1 MATNIGN
8 VIGNVV
14 VKLRADI
21 SQFIKDL
28 RDAGSEAKTTL
39 LGKIGSGLKLG
50 GKAIAGAV
58 ATSFTAAI
66 GIASSQMDSA
76 VSRMDTLNNFPKVM
90 SNLNIS
96 QEESQAAI
104 DKMSESLTGL
114 PTTLDDAALAVQ
126 RFTSKN
132 QDVEQSTDM
141 FLALNNAI
149 LAGGASAD
157 IQASALEQISQ
168 AYAKGKPDM
177 LEWRTLMTAM
187 PAQLTQVAQAM
198 GGISTDEL
206 GEKLRSGEISMDDF
220 MQQVMRMN
228 TEGVEGF
235 KSFEEQARNAT
246 NGLGTQIQTL
256 KTSVTKVMADAFNG
270 KDMTKSLDQLIQRAS
285 NVIPQVARGI
295 LAGAGQLMK
304 MIPQIFQMIQDV
316 LAELWPELVNQLI
329 TLALQLVDYLP
340 QFIMI
345 LWTMLQQLGLAILQ
359 RLPEILRSIVTAV
372 LQLAGMLVAP
382 ENLSLMLQAAIQL
395 LLALVQALP
404 TIIQA
409 FAEALPSLIDS
420 IIAFL
425 TDPNTIQMMVAA
437 GVQLMMAL
445 VTAVPQILGALL
457 QAFGKLFRDMWSGLG
472 KIFKDFA
479 GNFGKGVGNA
489 IINALNGA
497 IGFIEGMINTPINI
511 INGAIDVINGI
522 PGVNI
527 GHVQT
532 ISLGRIPTLATG
544 GITTGPTNAI
554 IGEAGREA
562 VIPLEENTDWARI
575 MAEEIDKQFD
585 EEEGLG
591 GRTVNIYMTN
601 QINNK
606 LDINEV
612 SQELTT
618 LIRRTI

>member
-1 MATNIGN
+1 MAQTIGN
-8 VIGNVV
+8 VIVR
-14 VKLRADI
+14 LRADT
-21 SQFIKDL
+21 SQFNKDL
-28 RDAGSEAKTTL
+28 SAAASEAKGTLSSKLGTGLKIGGKL
-39 LGKIGSGLKLG
+39 LGAAVGTAVTASFTTAIG
-50 GKAIAGAV
+50 V
-58 ATSFTAAI
+58 ATSNMDGAI
-66 GIASSQMDSA
+66 
-76 VSRMDTLNNFPKVM
+76 SRMDALNNFPKVM

-104 DKMSESLTGL
+104 DKMADKLTGL

-132 QDVEQSTDM
+132 QDVAESTDM
-141 FLALNNAI
+141 FLALNNAL
-149 LAGGASAD
+149 LAGGASTD
-157 IQASALEQISQ
+157 IQASALEQMSQ

-206 GEKLRSGEISMDDF
+206 GQGLRDGSISMDDF
-220 MQQVMRMN
+220 MHKLMQMN
-228 TEGVEGF
+228 EEGVNGF
-235 KSFEEQARNAT
+235 QSLEDQARNSTA
-246 NGLGTQIQTL
+246 GLGVQLQTL
-256 KTSVTKVMADAFNG
+256 KTSVVKVMADAFNG
-270 KDMTKSLDQLIQRAS
+270 KDMTKSFDQLVKRAS
-285 NVIPQVARGI
+285 EVVPRVVKGI
-295 LAGAGQLMK
+295 TAGTGQLMQL
-304 MIPQIFQMIQDV
+304 IPTIFNSILQTI
-316 LAELWPELVNQLI
+316 AELWPQLVQQLI
-329 TLALQLVDYLP
+329 NLTLQITQNLP
-340 QFIMI
+340 QFLQIIMTMI
-345 LWTMLQQLGLAILQ
+345 LQLAQGILQQL
-359 RLPEILRSIVTAV
+359 PTILRTVVQAV
-372 LQLAGMLVAP
+372 MQIAQMLVAP
-382 ENLSLMLQAAIQL
+382 ENLSLLLQASIQL
-395 LLALVQALP
+395 LLALVTAMP

-409 FAEALPSLIDS
+409 FAEALPTLIDS

-425 TDPNTIQMMVAA
+425 TDPNTIQMMVTA
-437 GVQLMMAL
+437 GVQLLMAL

-489 IINALNGA
+489 IINALNNA

-544 GITTGPTNAI
+544 GITTGPTTAL
-554 IGEAGREA
+554 IGEAGKEA
-562 VIPLEENTDWARI
+562 VIPLEENTDWAKI
-575 MAEEIDKQFD
+575 MAKEIDKQFQ
-585 EEEGLG
+585 EGEG
-591 GRTVNIYMTN
+591 GRVVNVYMTN

-612 SQELTT
+612 ATELTT

>member
-1 MATNIGN
+1 MAQTIGN
-8 VIGNVV
+8 VI
-14 VKLRADI
+14 VKLRADT
-21 SQFIKDL
+21 SQFNKDL
-28 RDAGSEAKTTL
+28 SAAVSEAKGTLSSKLGTGLKIGGKL
-39 LGKIGSGLKLG
+39 LG
-50 GKAIAGAV
+50 AAV
-58 ATSFTAAI
+58 GTAVTTSFTTAI
-66 GIASSQMDSA
+66 GIATSNMDGA
-76 VSRMDTLNNFPKVM
+76 ISRMDALNNFPKVM

-104 DKMSESLTGL
+104 DKMADKLTGL

-132 QDVEQSTDM
+132 QDVAESTDM
-141 FLALNNAI
+141 FLALNNAL
-149 LAGGASAD
+149 LAGGASTD
-157 IQASALEQISQ
+157 IQASALEQMSQ

-206 GEKLRSGEISMDDF
+206 GQGLRDGSISMDDF
-220 MQQVMRMN
+220 MHKLMQMN
-228 TEGVEGF
+228 EEGVNGF
-235 KSFEEQARNAT
+235 QSLEDQARNSTA
-246 NGLGTQIQTL
+246 GLGVQLQTL
-256 KTSVTKVMADAFNG
+256 KTSVVKVMADAFNG
-270 KDMTKSLDQLIQRAS
+270 KDMTKSFDQLVQRAS
-285 NVIPQVARGI
+285 EVVPRVVKGI
-295 LAGAGQLMK
+295 TAGAGQLMQL
-304 MIPQIFQMIQDV
+304 IPTIFNSILQTI
-316 LAELWPELVNQLI
+316 AELWPQLVQQLI
-329 TLALQLVDYLP
+329 NLTLQITQNLP
-340 QFIMI
+340 QFLQIIMTMI
-345 LWTMLQQLGLAILQ
+345 LQLAQGILQQL
-359 RLPEILRSIVTAV
+359 PTILRTVVQAV
-372 LQLAGMLVAP
+372 MQIATMLVTP
-382 ENLSLMLQAAIQL
+382 ENLSLLLQASIQL
-395 LLALVQALP
+395 LLALVTAMP

-409 FAEALPSLIDS
+409 FAEALPTLIDS

-425 TDPNTIQMMVAA
+425 TDPNTIQMMVTA
-437 GVQLMMAL
+437 GVQLLMAL

-489 IINALNGA
+489 IINALNSA

-544 GITTGPTNAI
+544 GITTGPTTAL
-554 IGEAGREA
+554 IGEAGKEA
-562 VIPLEENTDWARI
+562 VIPLEENTDWAKI
-575 MAEEIDKQFD
+575 MAKEIDKQFQ
-585 EEEGLG
+585 EGEG
-591 GRTVNIYMTN
+591 GRVVNVYMTN

-612 SQELTT
+612 ATELTT

>member
-1 MATNIGN
+1 MAQTIGN
-8 VIGNVV
+8 VIVR
-14 VKLRADI
+14 LRADT
-21 SQFIKDL
+21 SQFNKDL
-28 RDAGSEAKTTL
+28 SAAASEAKGTLSSKLGTGLRIGGKL
-39 LGKIGSGLKLG
+39 LGAAVGTAVTASFTTAIG
-50 GKAIAGAV
+50 V
-58 ATSFTAAI
+58 ATSNMDGAI
-66 GIASSQMDSA
+66 
-76 VSRMDTLNNFPKVM
+76 SRMDALNNFPKVM

-104 DKMSESLTGL
+104 DKMADKLTGL

-132 QDVEQSTDM
+132 QDVAESTDM
-141 FLALNNAI
+141 FLALNNAL
-149 LAGGASAD
+149 LAGGASTD
-157 IQASALEQISQ
+157 IQASALEQMSQ

-206 GEKLRSGEISMDDF
+206 GQGLRDGSISMDDF
-220 MQQVMRMN
+220 MHKLMQMN
-228 TEGVEGF
+228 EEGVNGF
-235 KSFEEQARNAT
+235 QSLEDQARNSTA
-246 NGLGTQIQTL
+246 GLGVQLQTL
-256 KTSVTKVMADAFNG
+256 KTSVVKVMADAFNG
-270 KDMTKSLDQLIQRAS
+270 KDMTKSFDQLVQRAS
-285 NVIPQVARGI
+285 EVVPRVVKGI
-295 LAGAGQLMK
+295 TAGAGQLMQL
-304 MIPQIFQMIQDV
+304 IPTIFNSILQTI
-316 LAELWPELVNQLI
+316 AELWPQLVQQLI
-329 TLALQLVDYLP
+329 NLTLQITQNLP
-340 QFIMI
+340 QFLQIIMTMI
-345 LWTMLQQLGLAILQ
+345 LQLAQGILQQL
-359 RLPEILRSIVTAV
+359 PTILRTVVQAV
-372 LQLAGMLVAP
+372 MQIAQMLVAP
-382 ENLSLMLQAAIQL
+382 ENLSLLLQASIQL
-395 LLALVQALP
+395 LLALVTAMP

-409 FAEALPSLIDS
+409 FAEALPTLIDS

-425 TDPNTIQMMVAA
+425 TDPNTIQMMVTA
-437 GVQLMMAL
+437 GVQLLMAL

-489 IINALNGA
+489 IINALNSA

-544 GITTGPTNAI
+544 GVTTGPTNAI
-554 IGEAGREA
+554 IGEAGKEA
-562 VIPLEENTDWARI
+562 VIPLEENTDWAKI
-575 MAEEIDKQFD
+575 MAKEIDKQFQ
-585 EEEGLG
+585 EGEG
-591 GRTVNIYMTN
+591 GRIVNVYMTN

-612 SQELTT
+612 ATELTT

>member
-1 MATNIGN
+1 MAQT
-8 VIGNVV
+8 IGNVV
-14 VKLRADI
+14 VKLRADT
-21 SQFIKDL
+21 SQFNKDL
-28 RDAGSEAKTTL
+28 STAASEAKGTLSSKLGTGLKIGGKL
-39 LGKIGSGLKLG
+39 LG
-50 GKAIAGAV
+50 AAV
-58 ATSFTAAI
+58 GTAVTSSFTAAI
-66 GIASSQMDSA
+66 GVATSNMDGA
-76 VSRMDTLNNFPKVM
+76 ISRMDALNNFPKVM

-104 DKMSESLTGL
+104 DKMSDKLTGL

-132 QDVEQSTDM
+132 QDVAESTDM
-141 FLALNNAI
+141 FLALNNAL
-149 LAGGASAD
+149 LAGGASTD
-157 IQASALEQISQ
+157 IQATALEQMSQ

-198 GGISTDEL
+198 GGISADEL
-206 GEKLRSGEISMDDF
+206 GQGLRDGTISMDDF
-220 MQQVMRMN
+220 MHKLMEMN
-228 TEGVEGF
+228 EEGVNGF
-235 KSFEEQARNAT
+235 QSLEEQARNSTA
-246 NGLGTQIQTL
+246 GLGVQLQTL
-256 KTSVTKVMADAFNG
+256 KTSVVKVMADAFNG
-270 KDMTKSLDQLIQRAS
+270 KDMTKSFDQLVKRAS
-285 NVIPQVARGI
+285 EVVPRVVKGI
-295 LAGAGQLMK
+295 TAGAGQLMQL
-304 MIPQIFQMIQDV
+304 IPTIFNSILQTI
-316 LAELWPELVNQLI
+316 AELWPQLVQQLI
-329 TLALQLVDYLP
+329 NLTLQITQNLP
-340 QFIMI
+340 QFLQIIMTMI
-345 LWTMLQQLGLAILQ
+345 LQLAQGILQQL
-359 RLPEILRSIVTAV
+359 PTILRTVVQAV
-372 LQLAGMLVAP
+372 MQIATMLVAP
-382 ENLSLMLQAAIQL
+382 ENLSLLLQASIQL
-395 LLALVQALP
+395 LLALVTAMP

-409 FAEALPSLIDS
+409 FAEALPTLIDS

-425 TDPNTIQMMVAA
+425 TDPNTIQMMVTA
-437 GVQLMMAL
+437 GVQLLMAL

-472 KIFKDFA
+472 RIFKDFA

-489 IINALNGA
+489 IINALNSA

-544 GITTGPTNAI
+544 GVTTGPTNAI
-554 IGEAGREA
+554 IGEAGKEA
-562 VIPLEENTDWARI
+562 VIPLEENTDWAKI
-575 MAEEIDKQFD
+575 MAKEIDKQFQ
-585 EEEGLG
+585 EGEG
-591 GRTVNIYMTN
+591 GRIVNVYMTN

-612 SQELTT
+612 ATELTT